1 MLKTFRVF
9 ARAVNARGYTIGI
22 TQNVNAVNAKQ
33 AIDKVRQV
41 SQSAGLEEVRIST
54 VYQVRSATQGAN

>member
-9 ARAVNARGYTIGI
+9 ARAVNGRGYTIGI
-22 TQNVNAVNAKQ
+22 TQNVSAVNVKQ
-33 AIDKVRQV
+33 AIEKVKRE

-54 VYQVRSATQGAN
+54 VYQVRSAT